1 MERRVAVAKLVEIA
15 NILDEQNMAEEADI
29 VTRVAMDMMPSFNP
43 DDPATDYLLAQ
54 ADEYE
59 DQQRMM
65 RELAVQEALDR
76 LVQINAMENPSEE
89 ALAEYSSIVEFI
101 NSMPPEEIASMLG
114 EKAN

>member
-29 VTRVAMDMMPSFNP
+29 VTRVAMDMMSPFNP
-43 DDPATDYLLAQ
+43 DDPATDYLFAN

-65 RELAVQEALDR
+65 KELAVQEALDR
-76 LVQINAMENPSEE
+76 LVQINAMESPSEE
-89 ALAEYSSIVEFI
+89 DLAEYSSIVEFI
-101 NSMPPEEIASMLG
+101 NSMPPAEIASMLG
-114 EKAN
+114 N

>member
-29 VTRVAMDMMPSFNP
+29 VTRVAMDMMSTFNP
-43 DDPATDYLLAQ
+43 DDPATDYLFAQ

-59 DQQRMM
+59 AQQQMM
-65 RELAVQEALDR
+65 KELAVQEALDR

-89 ALAEYSSIVEFI
+89 DLAEYSELVEMI
-101 NSMPPEEIASMLG
+101 NSMPPDEIASML
-114 EKAN
+114 AN